1 MLERLDDRIADPA
14 VYGNPAA
21 YDEIFTS
28 LRRDDPVRWTSPD
41 GYRPFWAVTKYQDIV
56 EIERQ
61 NERFIN
67 EPRLSLNLIEDEER
81 VRAGPGRGTTNP
93 MRMLV
98 NMDGAMHRAHRNIT
112 QSWFL
117 PASLRK
123 IESDVAALAKEF
135 VDLLE
140 ARGGECDFAQDVAVW
155 FPLRVIMTILGV
167 SREDDQ
173 KMLRLTR
180 GLFGAADREMASGL
194 SAGESKR
201 KAIEEFFAYFA
212 LLIADRRERPT
223 SDLASVIANAQIDG
237 RPISDMEA
245 ISYYVITA
253 TAGHDTTS
261 ASIAGGLHALIEYP
275 SEMEKLR
282 RSPEL
287 LPLAVE
293 EMLRWVSPVKHFFRT
308 ATDSYVLRGQ
318 PIAPG
323 DSLMMCY
330 PSANRDEDV
339 FEDPF
344 TFKIDRAQNR
354 HVAFGFGVHQCL
366 GLHLARLEMKAFFTE
381 FLSRV
386 DHIEL
391 AGEPAWIESSVVSG
405 LKHFPIR
412 YAMRK

>member
-14 VYGNPAA
+14 VYGNPAV

-28 LRRDDPVRWTSPD
+28 LRRNDPMRWTSPA
-41 GYRPFWAVTKYQDIV
+41 GYRPFWTVTRYQDIV

-61 NERFIN
+61 NDKFIN
-67 EPRLSLNLIEDEER
+67 EPRLNLNLIEDEER

-140 ARGGECDFAQDVAVW
+140 ARGGECDFAADVAVW
-155 FPLRVIMTILGV
+155 FPLRVIMTILGMP
-167 SREDDQ
+167 REDDQ
-173 KMLRLTR
+173 KMLRLTK
-180 GLFGAADREMASGL
+180 GILGAADREIANGL
-194 SAGESKR
+194 SAGETKR
-201 KAIEEFFAYFA
+201 KAIEEFFAHFA
-212 LLIADRRERPT
+212 TPIAERRARPT
-223 SDLASVIANAQIDG
+223 GDLASVIANAEVDG
-237 RPISDMEA
+237 RPISDVEA
-245 ISYYVITA
+245 ISYFVIIA

-261 ASIAGGLHALIEYP
+261 SSIAGGLHALIHNP

-282 RSPEL
+282 SSPQM
-287 LPLAVE
+287 LPSAVE

-308 ATDSYVLRGQ
+308 ATDSYVLRGRS
-318 PIAPG
+318 IAAG
-323 DSLMMCY
+323 ESLMMCY

-344 TFKIDRAQNR
+344 SFKIDRAQNR
-354 HVAFGFGVHQCL
+354 HLAFGFGVHQCL

-386 DHIEL
+386 EHVEL
-391 AGEPAWIESSVVSG
+391 AGEPAWIEGSVVSG
-405 LKHFPIR
+405 LKHLPIR
-412 YAMRK
+412 YAMRR

>member
-1 MLERLDDRIADPA
+1 MLRLDDQIADPRTYGAPA
-14 VYGNPAA
+14 VY
-21 YDEIFTS
+21 DELFAN
-28 LRRDDPVRWTSPD
+28 LRRDDPVRWTAPA
-41 GYRPFWAVTKYQDIV
+41 GYRPFWTVTRHQDIV

-61 NERFIN
+61 NDKFIN

-93 MRMLV
+93 MRLLL

-140 ARGGECDFAQDVAVW
+140 ARGSECDFAQDIAMW

-167 SREDDQ
+167 PRHDDQ
-173 KMLRLTR
+173 KMLRLTKA
-180 GLFGAADREMASGL
+180 LLGATDPEMASGP

-201 KAIEEFFAYFA
+201 KAIEEFFAYFTP
-212 LLIADRRERPT
+212 LIANRRERPT
-223 SDLASVIANAQIDG
+223 GDLASVIANAQVDG

-245 ISYYVITA
+245 ISYYVLTA
-253 TAGHDTTS
+253 TAGHDSTS
-261 ASIAGGLHALIEYP
+261 ASIAGGLHALLEHP
-275 SEMEKLR
+275 LEMEKLR
-282 RSPEL
+282 DSPDL
-287 LPLAVE
+287 MPLAVE
-293 EMLRWVSPVKHFFRT
+293 EMLRWVSPVRHFFRT
-308 ATDSYVLRGQ
+308 ATDSYVLRGR

-366 GLHLARLEMKAFFTE
+366 GLQLARMEMKAFFAE
-381 FLSRV
+381 LLSRV

-391 AGEPAWIESSVVSG
+391 AGEPAWIESSIVSG
-405 LKHFPIR
+405 PKHLPIR

>member
-14 VYGNPAA
+14 VYGNPAV

-28 LRRDDPVRWTSPD
+28 LRRNDPMRWTSPA
-41 GYRPFWAVTKYQDIV
+41 GYRPFWTVTRYQDIV

-61 NERFIN
+61 NDKFIN
-67 EPRLSLNLIEDEER
+67 EPRLNLNLIEDEER

-112 QSWFL
+112 QPWFL

-140 ARGGECDFAQDVAVW
+140 ARGGECDFAADVAVW
-155 FPLRVIMTILGV
+155 FPLRVIMTILGMP
-167 SREDDQ
+167 REDDQ
-173 KMLRLTR
+173 KMLRLTK
-180 GLFGAADREMASGL
+180 GILGAADREIANGL
-194 SAGESKR
+194 SAGETKR
-201 KAIEEFFAYFA
+201 KAIEEFFAHFA
-212 LLIADRRERPT
+212 TPIAERRARPT
-223 SDLASVIANAQIDG
+223 GDLASVIANAEVDG
-237 RPISDMEA
+237 RPISDVEA
-245 ISYYVITA
+245 ISYFVIIA

-261 ASIAGGLHALIEYP
+261 SSIAGGLHALIHNP

-282 RSPEL
+282 SSPQM
-287 LPLAVE
+287 LPSAVE

-308 ATDSYVLRGQ
+308 ATDSYVLRGRS
-318 PIAPG
+318 IAAG
-323 DSLMMCY
+323 ESLMMCY

-344 TFKIDRAQNR
+344 SFKIDRAQNR
-354 HVAFGFGVHQCL
+354 HLAFGFGVHQCL

-386 DHIEL
+386 EHVEL
-391 AGEPAWIESSVVSG
+391 AGEPAWIEGSVVSG
-405 LKHFPIR
+405 LKHLPIR
-412 YAMRK
+412 YAMRR